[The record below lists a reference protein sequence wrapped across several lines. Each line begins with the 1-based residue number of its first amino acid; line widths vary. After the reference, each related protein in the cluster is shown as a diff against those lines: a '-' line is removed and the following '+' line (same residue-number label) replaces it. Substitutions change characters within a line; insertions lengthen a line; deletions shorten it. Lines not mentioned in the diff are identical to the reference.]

1 MVTIHKPTLLLNRER
16 AIANIQTMA
25 TRAQQSQ
32 VRFRPHFKTH
42 QSAHIGEWFRTVGVE
57 AITVSSVSMGLY
69 FAQHGWQDITIA
81 FPTNILE
88 IEAIN
93 QLAGQVKL
101 GLLVESEQTVRFLA
115 DNLTGPV
122 DLWIEIDVG
131 YGRSGVDWADS
142 DTLDALATEISSSER
157 LILRGILTH
166 AGHAYKARSKIEI
179 EVTYQDMVFKMKAAR
194 SRLGMAGVENIE
206 ISIGDTP
213 TCSVVHDLSE
223 VDEIRPGNFVFY
235 DVMQLHI
242 GACQVE
248 DIALGVACPV
258 VAKYPEQ
265 HRLVLYGGAIHLSKE
280 FITDKQEIPYF
291 GYVTRPTVS
300 GWGPPL
306 AGVDVSSLSQEH
318 GLVTGEEA
326 TLNQINIGDIVIVL
340 PIHSCLTA
348 NLMRKYY
355 TLEGE
360 LISMGSFDEA

>member
-1 MVTIHKPTLLLNRER
+1 MLTIQKPTLLLNQERVINNIKTMAER
-16 AIANIQTMA
+16 AK
-25 TRAQQSQ
+25 QSK

-42 QSAHIGEWFRTVGVE
+42 QSAHIGQWFKAVGVE

-93 QLAGQVKL
+93 RLAGQVKL

-115 DNLTGPV
+115 DNLTTPV
-122 DLWIEIDVG
+122 DIWIEIDAG

-142 DTLDALATEISSSER
+142 DTLDGLATQISSSER
-157 LILRGILTH
+157 LSLRGILTH
-166 AGHAYKARSKIEI
+166 AGHTYKAHSKIEI

-194 SRLGMAGVENIE
+194 SRLGMAGAENIE

-213 TCSVVHDLSE
+213 SCSVVNNLSE

-235 DVMQLHI
+235 DVMQLQI
-242 GACQVE
+242 GACREE
-248 DIALGVACPV
+248 DIAVGLACPV

-265 HRLVLYGGAIHLSKE
+265 HKLILYGGAVHLSKE
-280 FITDKQEIPYF
+280 FITDKQEMPHF
-291 GYVTRPTVS
+291 GYVALPTAE
-300 GWGPPL
+300 GWGSHLPG
-306 AGVDVSSLSQEH
+306 AYVSSLSQEH
-318 GLVTGEEA
+318 GLVKGDEA
-326 TLNQINIGDIVIVL
+326 TLNQINIGDIVIIL
-340 PIHSCLTA
+340 PVHSCLTA
-348 NLMRKYY
+348 NLMRRYY

-360 LISMGSFDEA
+360 LIPLGNFDEA